1 MFKERLDALIKEGE
15 GTLSKWH
22 DIQEDYSKEIQL
34 EREQAVQEFL
44 KGEFSIF
51 ADEDSNVPEGLQQR
65 ILLKAKWVNDRFVG
79 RSKGTVFGDVT
90 TAMMGSTPRKTK
102 KEKTPPQAEMI
113 SQPPPPQTQPRT
125 FERVVTEDFR
135 SVEVP
140 DPAYI
145 IPNRR

>member
-22 DIQEDYSKEIQL
+22 DILEDYSKEIQA
-34 EREQAVQEFL
+34 ERERAVQEFQ
-44 KGEFSIF
+44 KQEFSIY
-51 ADEDSNVPEGLQQR
+51 ADEDSNVPDGLQQKT
-65 ILLKAKWVNDRFVG
+65 IIKARWIDGRFVKTKA
-79 RSKGTVFGDVT
+79 KGTVFDDVV
-90 TAMMGSTPRKTK
+90 TAMLGSTPRKTK
-102 KEKTPPQAEMI
+102 KEKPPSQVEII
-113 SQPPPPQTQPRT
+113 SQLPTPQ
-125 FERVVTEDFR
+125 EDYEEFR

>member
-22 DIQEDYSKEIQL
+22 DILEDYSKEIQL
-34 EREQAVQEFL
+34 ERERAVQEFL
-44 KGEFSIF
+44 KTEFSIY
-51 ADEDSNVPEGLQQR
+51 ADEDSSVPEGLQQKT
-65 ILLKAKWVNDRFVG
+65 IIKARWIDGRFVKTKA
-79 RSKGTVFGDVT
+79 KGTVFDDVM
-90 TAMMGSTPRKTK
+90 TAMLGFTPRKSK
-102 KEKTPPQAEMI
+102 KDKTQQVEIQQIGALGHGPPE
-113 SQPPPPQTQPRT
+113 
-125 FERVVTEDFR
+125 EEDFR